1 MELGLAGKVALV
13 TGSYR
18 GTGAGIAEALAGD
31 LEASAIHRY
40 RKADGLLKPVKELA
54 RSRAHGV
61 VVTAMAGQILAG
73 NVFQSALRA

>member
-1 MELGLAGKVALV
+1 VIAPDAGTACIRQLD
-13 TGSYR
+13 
-18 GTGAGIAEALAGD
+18 LAGD